1 MQPKHFSVRLR
12 NGKTYRKNKTIFCLR
27 RRPSPPFCSGKRER
41 NGSNNEAHQKEKK
54 GFGDG
59 KNPRRPARDCTPK
72 GRCRRHDLRCNETT
86 QQTPSAPSQP
96 AWETPNTASV
106 PSGFFSGVCCSRER
120 QGGVGGGAKISPGGQ
135 DDKKQVEERRRPLR
149 LCPLLPCPTY
159 GIDQRERNAP
169 SFGFPQANGPFQAM
183 KRAVKK

>member
-1 MQPKHFSVRLR
+1 MKITEFRDIATQTFSHALA
-12 NGKTYRKNKTIFCLR
+12 
-27 RRPSPPFCSGKRER
+27 KRE
-41 NGSNNEAHQKEKK
+41 NLPEKQNNFLPVPAPIAPLLQRQKGEKWKQQRGPSEGKK

-59 KNPRRPARDCTPK
+59 KNPRRPAPDCTPQ

-135 DDKKQVEERRRPLR
+135 DDKKQGRGAEKATSVMPPSPAPPMVLTRGATAPLFR
-149 LCPLLPCPTY
+149 F
-159 GIDQRERNAP
+159 P
-169 SFGFPQANGPFQAM
+169 SSHEKG
-183 KRAVKK
+183 R